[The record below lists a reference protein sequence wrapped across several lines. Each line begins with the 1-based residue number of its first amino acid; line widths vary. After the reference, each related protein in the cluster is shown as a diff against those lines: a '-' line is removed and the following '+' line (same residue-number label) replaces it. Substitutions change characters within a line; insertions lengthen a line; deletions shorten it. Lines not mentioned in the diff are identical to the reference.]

1 MESNDNNL
9 LFWKWYGIWS
19 FSKQIPDIVNPARGF
34 RLRKD
39 NIQIG
44 DEKRLVK
51 LHKEPRGNFY
61 FFGEVHAV
69 HPGLIPNARRDY
81 FLQNSIL
88 DEFEKYLHEY
98 FKELNILYYLSSII
112 RSAQGEI
119 KNYEKINSIIS
130 DKEKNGFKSKQEREK
145 LYKEQQGQEEKT
157 EKARKVILKYSND
170 ISISDEKKRVV
181 YELLKDQPKPI
192 ECSQKPTNIET
203 NLKELDKSDKTKII
217 FIDDNTLPRQSKEER
232 KLIKRVFDIVD
243 NCLPDKNI
251 VENIRIKI
259 IEEFNKSKQNNG

>member
-1 MESNDNNL
+1 
-9 LFWKWYGIWS
+9 
-19 FSKQIPDIVNPARGF
+19 
-34 RLRKD
+34 LRKD

-119 KNYEKINSIIS
+119 KNYE
-130 DKEKNGFKSKQEREK
+130 R
-145 LYKEQQGQEEKT
+145 
-157 EKARKVILKYSND
+157 
-170 ISISDEKKRVV
+170 
-181 YELLKDQPKPI
+181 LLQ
-192 ECSQKPTNIET
+192 NYR
-203 NLKELDKSDKTKII
+203 I
-217 FIDDNTLPRQSKEER
+217 FIDSSWFWLSKSQFFQR
-232 KLIKRVFDIVD
+232 NPAAIAVTR
-243 NCLPDKNI
+243 
-251 VENIRIKI
+251 R
-259 IEEFNKSKQNNG
+259 NGSFFPN